1 MKNFLSI
8 ITVLLFGALLGT
20 VIHPFIN
27 LPLPM
32 LQAGVAVALYGAYT
46 QLPAGI
52 MAMNMADLTK
62 QSIENPGGCAQEW
75 YWAFWDDILTFPAL
89 PLIDAANAEVSTMAS
104 LTGVFVMK
112 TGKKFWKGY
121 GTLDTVSVEDEM
133 VGPYDSKSFKNIFKC
148 EHPSVRAL
156 LAGWLRVVANK
167 SMVII
172 AEDANGNMRV
182 VGNDRFA
189 ASMSESKSSTGAKV
203 EDGNKSTLAFESYN
217 VCPAPIYTGVVPLTP
232 AV

>member
-27 LPLPM
+27 VPLPM
-32 LQAGVAVALYGAYT
+32 LQAGVALALYGAYT
-46 QLPAGI
+46 QLPAGVMSI
-52 MAMNMADLTK
+52 NMADLTK
-62 QSIENPGGCAQEW
+62 QSVENPGGCAQEW
-75 YWAFWDDILTFPAL
+75 YWAFWEDILTFPTL
-89 PLIDAANAEVSTMAS
+89 PAIDAAVDLNTMAS
-104 LTGVFVMK
+104 LTGTFVMK
-112 TGKKFWKGY
+112 QGKKFWKGY
-121 GTLDTVSVEDEM
+121 GTLDTVSLEDEM

-148 EHPSVRAL
+148 EHPSVKAL

-167 SMVII
+167 SLVII
-172 AEDANGNMRV
+172 VKDANGVMRV
-182 VGNDRFA
+182 VGNSNFP

-203 EDGNKSTLAFESYN
+203 EDGNKSSLAFESYN
-217 VCPAPIYTGVVPLTP
+217 VCPAPIYTGTVPLTP